1 MTSTRTKRIVI
12 ATMLACLILP
22 VIIFGTSPV
31 DAVHGL
37 SGPLNYSPNGAITKP
52 NEGIFQ

>member
-1 MTSTRTKRIVI
+1 MTSVRTRRVVI
-12 ATMLACLILP
+12 ATMLACLLLP
-22 VIIFGTSPV
+22 VIVFGTSPV

-37 SGPLNYSPNGAITKP
+37 SGPLNYAPSGALTKP

>member
-1 MTSTRTKRIVI
+1 MTSVRTRRIVI
-12 ATMLACLILP
+12 ATMLACLVLP
-22 VIIFGTSPV
+22 LAIFGTSPV

-37 SGPLNYSPNGAITKP
+37 KGPLNHAPNGALTKP

>member
-1 MTSTRTKRIVI
+1 MTSAATRRLII
-12 ATMLACLILP
+12 GAMLACLILP
-22 VIIFGTSPV
+22 VILFGTSPV

-37 SGPLNYSPNGAITKP
+37 SGPLNYAPNGAITKP